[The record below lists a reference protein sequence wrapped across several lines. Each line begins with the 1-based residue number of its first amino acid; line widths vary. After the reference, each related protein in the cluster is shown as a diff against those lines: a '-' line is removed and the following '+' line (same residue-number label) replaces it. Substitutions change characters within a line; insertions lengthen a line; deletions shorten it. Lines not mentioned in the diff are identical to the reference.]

1 MRKLSNIEISQVS
14 GASNGSTFATSVG
27 GTLGTAAGAA
37 IGTRLGHPLAGAA
50 IGGGLGSMAGEGI
63 YNAGRD
69 AANAWKPGTFPG
81 GFGGSSFF
89 PQTPSSNPS

>member
-81 GFGGSSFF
+81 GIEGSSFF
-89 PQTPSSNPS
+89 PQTPSSTPS